1 MANFPTWQEW
11 QLLSEDE
18 RKVYGDNYNAWV
30 AEKENQGVLKSYGGT
45 EVAKPYERTWAKD
58 VRPQLVVEGILP
70 RTDISETLSAGRMG
84 PVSGADAA
92 FNQQSPIFMPED
104 PTTLMSG
111 AGNRGVS
118 ADVDTRLLPA
128 ATAETISAPISNPL
142 QEKQAY
148 MESVDAARTVE
159 EKIPRYEADL
169 WSSVNE
175 ALQAAIPTSGRY
187 GTKKA
192 AVEQLRPGLDVAAV
206 APAIMPFNPAVQSL
220 SGEERQWR
228 RGRQE
233 EELLQGLLRRA

>member
-30 AEKENQGVLKSYGGT
+30 AEKENEGVLKSYGGT
-45 EVAKPYERTWAKD
+45 EVAKPFERTWAKD
-58 VRPQLVVEGILP
+58 VRPDLVKQGILP
-70 RTDISETLSAGRMG
+70 RTDGAETISN
-84 PVSGADAA
+84 
-92 FNQQSPIFMPED
+92 NQFPIFMPAD
-104 PTTLMSG
+104 PTTLMSE

>member
-84 PVSGADAA
+84 PV
-92 FNQQSPIFMPED
+92 IE
-104 PTTLMSG
+104 
-111 AGNRGVS
+111 
-118 ADVDTRLLPA
+118 ADVDTKLLP
-128 ATAETISAPISNPL
+128 AETISAPISNPL

-148 MESVDAARTVE
+148 MESVDAARIAEDNVAVQ
-159 EKIPRYEADL
+159 KRYDAEYFSDI
-169 WSSVNE
+169 NE
-175 ALQAAIPTSGRY
+175 ALNPAIPASGRY

-192 AVEQLRPGLDVAAV
+192 TMEQLTPGLDVASV
-206 APAIMPFNPAVQSL
+206 APAIMPFNPAIQSL

-233 EELLQGLLRRA
+233 EELLRGLLG

>member
-30 AEKENQGVLKSYGGT
+30 AEKENEGVLKSYGGT

-84 PVSGADAA
+84 PV
-92 FNQQSPIFMPED
+92 IE
-104 PTTLMSG
+104 
-111 AGNRGVS
+111 

-128 ATAETISAPISNPL
+128 ATAETISAPVASPL
-142 QEKQAY
+142 VQAGQ
-148 MESVDAARTVE
+148 DALGRYEASYE
-159 EKIPRYEADL
+159 EGGGLPIRDITSDRATKKLRGVGQIPRYEAEL
-169 WSSVNE
+169 WSGVNE
-175 ALQAAIPTSGRY
+175 ALQSAIPASGRY

-192 AVEQLRPGLDVAAV
+192 TMEQLTPGLDVASV
-206 APAIMPFNPAVQSL
+206 APAIMPFNPAIQSL

-233 EELLQGLLRRA
+233 EELLRGLLG